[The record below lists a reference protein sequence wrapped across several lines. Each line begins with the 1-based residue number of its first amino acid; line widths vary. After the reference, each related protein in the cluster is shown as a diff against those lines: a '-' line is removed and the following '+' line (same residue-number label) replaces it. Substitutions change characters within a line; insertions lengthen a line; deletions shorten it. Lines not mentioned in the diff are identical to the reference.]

1 VKTGGRKGEMLTAAG
16 GWHSAGGWLLVVRV
30 FGLINLGCLLLSLTP
45 SRKLMGVTSISLSKQ
60 KENHFI

>member
-1 VKTGGRKGEMLTAAG
+1 VKTGSRKGEMLTAAG

-30 FGLINLGCLLLSLTP
+30 FRLVNLGCLLLSLTP
-45 SRKLMGVTSISLSKQ
+45 SRKLMGATSISLSKQ

>member
-30 FGLINLGCLLLSLTP
+30 FGLINLLLSLTP
-45 SRKLMGVTSISLSKQ
+45 SHKLMGVSSISLSKQ